1 MSIFKRHGH
10 HTGADEGSAQTVKDP
25 VCGMQISP
33 DAAAEHREAAGHTYY
48 FCSPQCATTFDADP
62 DRYLGAGA

>member
-1 MSIFKRHGH
+1 
-10 HTGADEGSAQTVKDP
+10 
-25 VCGMQISP
+25 MQISP